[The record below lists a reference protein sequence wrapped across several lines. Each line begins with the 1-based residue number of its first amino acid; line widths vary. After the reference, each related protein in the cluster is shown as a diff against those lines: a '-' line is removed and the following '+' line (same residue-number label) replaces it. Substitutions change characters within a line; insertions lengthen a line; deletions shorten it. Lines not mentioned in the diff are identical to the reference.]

1 VRAFWNILPSS
12 KPHATWAPPRY
23 IWLSVLAGGV
33 GLALSILAWSAVWN
47 REEQLT
53 KLELGT
59 RANTYALTLQ
69 FGIASFTRKV
79 AGLRA
84 LFDSTTNVSRA
95 EFEEITK
102 YFLKDQIAILGM
114 SWIPRVTRDQRDFHE
129 RAGVRD
135 GLPGYRIKSV
145 ASDGSL
151 APSPEHSE
159 YFPVF
164 YTATEARDSPVY
176 GLDLNDGGVR
186 QQTLERARDSDR
198 MATSPNFALQA
209 GTGDRNGFFI
219 MLPVY
224 RPGLPHETVQ
234 DRNDN
239 LVGFV
244 QGVFQTSVL
253 IETILKT
260 TTAAP
265 AGLDLY
271 FFPANSSRDS
281 STPLYFHSSRARKVP
296 IGPQP
301 RAAVTAGPHW
311 SDALSIGDATWT
323 FIAVPIPG
331 GPGTSGHHVAYGVLI
346 GGLLV
351 SAMLAAY
358 IWAAARHAQRMQTAN
373 ERLLAQN
380 LRTDAAINNMVQGFI
395 MFDAAEQIVVCN
407 ERFIDMY
414 GLSREIVKPGCSL
427 LELLRHRVTTG
438 HLKLDPDQYRADLLA
453 QLETGKIVHWVVG
466 AADGR
471 EISIMNKPMPGG
483 GWIVTHEDITERHQA
498 EAKIAHMAL
507 HDGLTDLPNRHLL
520 DEQIDD
526 HFARLLSGQKFAVL
540 CLDLDHFKHV
550 NDTLGHPFGDKLLEQ
565 VAARLRGCVRLSDT
579 VARLGG
585 DEFAILQG
593 SLTELAETESLAARI
608 VDTIGAPF
616 DLDGHQVVIGVSVGI
631 AVAPTDATDTMQL
644 HRAAD
649 LALYRAKTDG
659 RGAYRFFEPAMD
671 QRVLARRALELD
683 LHKALANEEFVLHY
697 QPIVNLATERIS
709 GFEALIRWN
718 HPERGMLPPADF
730 IPFAEETT
738 KIAPIGEWVLRT
750 ACEEAAKWPSHV
762 SVAVNVS
769 PVQFRTSN
777 LYEVV
782 TAELSRSGLAA
793 DRLELEITE
802 SALLWNEESAV
813 ETLRRLRALG
823 VRIAMD
829 DCGTGHSSLIYLRRF
844 PFDKIKIDRS
854 FIQDLLNKKD
864 ARAIVR
870 ALVKLAAS
878 LELGTTAEGVE
889 TLGQCNY
896 LKRVGCLSAQG
907 YFFSEAR
914 PAKDV
919 YDMLALRDEQSAVV
933 A

>member
-1 VRAFWNILPSS
+1 
-12 KPHATWAPPRY
+12 
-23 IWLSVLAGGV
+23 
-33 GLALSILAWSAVWN
+33 
-47 REEQLT
+47 
-53 KLELGT
+53 
-59 RANTYALTLQ
+59 
-69 FGIASFTRKV
+69 
-79 AGLRA
+79 
-84 LFDSTTNVSRA
+84 
-95 EFEEITK
+95 
-102 YFLKDQIAILGM
+102 
-114 SWIPRVTRDQRDFHE
+114 
-129 RAGVRD
+129 
-135 GLPGYRIKSV
+135 
-145 ASDGSL
+145 
-151 APSPEHSE
+151 
-159 YFPVF
+159 
-164 YTATEARDSPVY
+164 
-176 GLDLNDGGVR
+176 
-186 QQTLERARDSDR
+186 
-198 MATSPNFALQA
+198 
-209 GTGDRNGFFI
+209 
-219 MLPVY
+219 
-224 RPGLPHETVQ
+224 
-234 DRNDN
+234 
-239 LVGFV
+239 
-244 QGVFQTSVL
+244 
-253 IETILKT
+253 
-260 TTAAP
+260 
-265 AGLDLY
+265 
-271 FFPANSSRDS
+271 
-281 STPLYFHSSRARKVP
+281 
-296 IGPQP
+296 
-301 RAAVTAGPHW
+301 
-311 SDALSIGDATWT
+311 
-323 FIAVPIPG
+323 
-331 GPGTSGHHVAYGVLI
+331 
-346 GGLLV
+346 
-351 SAMLAAY
+351 
-358 IWAAARHAQRMQTAN
+358 
-373 ERLLAQN
+373 
-380 LRTDAAINNMVQGFI
+380 
-395 MFDAAEQIVVCN
+395 MFDAAERIVVCN

-453 QLETGKIVHWVVG
+453 QLATGKIVHWVVEV
-466 AADGR
+466 ADGR
-471 EISIMNKPMPGG
+471 EISITNKSMPGG
-483 GWIVTHEDITERHQA
+483 GWIVTHEDITERYRA
-498 EAKIAHMAL
+498 EAKITHMAL

-526 HFARLLSGQKFAVL
+526 HFSRLVSGQKFAIL
-540 CLDLDHFKHV
+540 SLDLDHFKHV

-631 AVAPTDATDTMQL
+631 ALAPTDATDTMQL

-697 QPIVNLATERIS
+697 QPIINLATERIS

-718 HPERGMLPPADF
+718 HPGRGMPPPADF

-750 ACEEAAKWPSHV
+750 ACEEAAKWPSDV

-777 LYEVV
+777 LYEAV
-782 TAELSRSGLAA
+782 TPELSRSGLAA

-802 SALLWNEESAV
+802 SALLWNEEFAV

-854 FIQDLLNKKD
+854 FIQDLSNKKD

-870 ALVKLAAS
+870 ALVKLAGS
-878 LELGTTAEGVE
+878 LGLGTTAEGVE
-889 TLGQCNY
+889 TLGQRNY
-896 LKRVGCLSAQG
+896 LKRIGCLSAQG
-907 YFFSEAR
+907 YFFSEAG

-919 YDMLALRDEQSAVV
+919 YAMLALRDEQSAVV